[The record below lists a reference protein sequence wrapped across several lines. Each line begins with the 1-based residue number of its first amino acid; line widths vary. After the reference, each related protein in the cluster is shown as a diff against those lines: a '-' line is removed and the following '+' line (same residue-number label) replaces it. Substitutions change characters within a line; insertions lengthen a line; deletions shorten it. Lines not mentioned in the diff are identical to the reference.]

1 MKKNNLN
8 DLNEYLFATLDTI
21 TNDDLEGEEFNREIT
36 RAKAVSM
43 VASKIIDNANA
54 AINAAKLASEYRKT
68 PKAITELIGENAQV
82 DR

>member
-8 DLNEYLFATLDTI
+8 DLNEYLFASLDAI
-21 TNDDLEGEEFNREIT
+21 TNDDLDDKQLEKEIK
-36 RAKAVSM
+36 RAKAVSI
-43 VASKIIDNANA
+43 VASKIIDNANT
-54 AINAAKLASEYRKT
+54 AISAAKLASEYRKT